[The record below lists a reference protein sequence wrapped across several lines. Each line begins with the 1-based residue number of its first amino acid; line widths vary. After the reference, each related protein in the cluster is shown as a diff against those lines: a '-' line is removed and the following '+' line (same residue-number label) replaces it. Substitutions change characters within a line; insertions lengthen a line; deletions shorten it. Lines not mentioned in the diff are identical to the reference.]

1 MGITEFIAAWG
12 TRVVD
17 ATGYLG
23 VFFLMVIESMIPP
36 VPSEA
41 IMPFVGF
48 LIAEGSMSAAA
59 ALALATLGSLVGSLG
74 FYALGRYGGRPLVAR
89 YGKVFRLDERDL
101 DKAEAFFRRRGGVTI
116 LVARFIPL
124 VRPLISIPAGM
135 AKMRLVP
142 FCLYTIVGAAAWNAI
157 LVACGVILRQNW
169 DAVMRY
175 SKWLDILVLVAA
187 AGLLIVFWVRH
198 VRRRRRRVD

>member
-74 FYALGRYGGRPLVAR
+74 FYALGRYGGRPLVAK
-89 YGKVFRLDERDL
+89 YGRVFRLDERDL

-142 FCLYTIVGAAAWNAI
+142 FCLYTIVGAAAWNGI
-157 LVACGVILRQNW
+157 LVACGVVLRRNW

-175 SKWLDILVLVAA
+175 SKWLDLVVLVAI
-187 AGLLIVFWVRH
+187 AGLVTYAVIRH
-198 VRRRRRRVD
+198 LKHRRRED